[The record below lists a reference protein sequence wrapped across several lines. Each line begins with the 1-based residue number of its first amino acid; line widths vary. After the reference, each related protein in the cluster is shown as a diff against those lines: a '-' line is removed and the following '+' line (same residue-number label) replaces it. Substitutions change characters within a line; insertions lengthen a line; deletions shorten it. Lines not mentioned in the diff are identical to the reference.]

1 MNRIP
6 FSVYDFF
13 GYLAT
18 GFLMLVTV
26 AYATCMTVLLRET
39 PPLVMSFF
47 WIVAAYVVGHIVAHI
62 ASAFLEEAVLRRGLG
77 SPEEHLLAA
86 KKSGWR
92 ARIFPGNFKPFPTS
106 TQQRVLTK
114 AQQRGVT
121 TSDRS
126 FFFHCHP
133 LVKRDQATLERLNSF
148 LNLYGFSRNLCMA
161 LLLIVPLLLYSTW
174 GSECGFRR
182 APLWWAVI
190 ALVAAIG
197 MFYRYL
203 KFFRHYTVEVFT
215 TYAELPYEGH
225 PDQDAVRTASAAL

>member
-1 MNRIP
+1 VNKIP

-18 GFLMLVTV
+18 GFLMLVV
-26 AYATCMTVLLRET
+26 AAYATGRDAMLRE
-39 PPLVMSFF
+39 PPTLVMGFF
-47 WIVAAYVVGHIVAHI
+47 WIVAAYVLGHIVAHI
-62 ASAFLEEAVLRRGLG
+62 ASAFLEETVLRRGLG

-86 KKSGWR
+86 KKVGLR
-92 ARIFPGNFKPFPTS
+92 ARIFPGNFRPFPAA
-106 TQQRVLTK
+106 TQQRVLKK
-114 AQQRGVT
+114 AQHHGVT
-121 TSDRS
+121 ASDRS

-148 LNLYGFSRNLCMA
+148 LNLYGFSRNFCMA
-161 LLLIVPLLLYSTW
+161 LVLTIPLLLYGAWW
-174 GSECGFRR
+174 GSDSGFRR
-182 APLWWAVI
+182 GPLLWAIV

-215 TYAELPYEGH
+215 TYAELP
-225 PDQDAVRTASAAL
+225 

>member
-1 MNRIP
+1 VTVAGERYTVNRIP

-18 GFLMLVTV
+18 GFLILVAV
-26 AYATCMTVLLRET
+26 AYTTCGIGLLREP
-39 PPLVMSFF
+39 PPLVMGFF
-47 WIVAAYVVGHIVAHI
+47 WLIAAYVVGHVVAHI
-62 ASAFLEEAVLRRGLG
+62 ASAFLEETVLRRGLG

-92 ARIFPGNFKPFPTS
+92 ARVFPGNFKPFPTA
-106 TQQRVLTK
+106 TQQRVLKK
-114 AQQRGVT
+114 AQQHGVT
-121 TSDRS
+121 ASDRS

-133 LVKRDQATLERLNSF
+133 LVKKDQATLERLNSF

-161 LLLIVPLLLYSTW
+161 LLLTVPLLLYSAWW
-174 GSECGFRR
+174 GSDCVFRR
-182 APLWWAVI
+182 GPLLWAII

-203 KFFRHYTVEVFT
+203 KFFRHYAVEVFT
-215 TYAELPYEGH
+215 TYAELP
-225 PDQDAVRTASAAL
+225 

>member
-1 MNRIP
+1 MNKIP

-18 GFLMLVTV
+18 GFLMLVAA
-26 AYATCMTVLLRET
+26 AYATGRVDLLREQ
-39 PPLVMSFF
+39 PSLVIGFF
-47 WIVAAYVVGHIVAHI
+47 WIVVAYVVGHIVAHI
-62 ASAFLEEAVLRRGLG
+62 ASAFLEETVLRRGLG

-86 KKSGWR
+86 KKAGWR
-92 ARIFPGNFKPFPTS
+92 ARIFPGNFKPFPTA
-106 TQQRVLTK
+106 TQQRVLAK
-114 AQQRGVT
+114 AQQHGVT
-121 TSDRS
+121 ASDRS

-161 LLLIVPLLLYSTW
+161 LMLTVPLLLYSAVW
-174 GSECGFRR
+174 GSDCGFKRG
-182 APLWWAVI
+182 PLLWAAI

-215 TYAELPYEGH
+215 TYAELP
-225 PDQDAVRTASAAL
+225 

>member
-1 MNRIP
+1 MNKIP

-26 AYATCMTVLLRET
+26 AYSTGRVGLLRE
-39 PPLVMSFF
+39 PPTLVMGFF

-62 ASAFLEEAVLRRGLG
+62 ASAFLEETLLRRGLG

-92 ARIFPGNFKPFPTS
+92 VRIFPGNFKPFPTA

-121 TSDRS
+121 ALDRS

-161 LLLIVPLLLYSTW
+161 LLLAVPLLLYSALW
-174 GSECGFRR
+174 GSACGFKRG
-182 APLWWAVI
+182 PLLWAVI
-190 ALVAAIG
+190 ALVSAIG

-215 TYAELPYEGH
+215 TYAELP
-225 PDQDAVRTASAAL
+225 